1 MKKIITGIAI
11 FLLMALAFTA
21 CQKDNTGPEN
31 KISETQ
37 LTPQQVA
44 LKKGMQQAAIVI
56 AQISNNKAIQDEVQ
70 RLINKGIYDDDYIK
84 FKDLFHPQSNP
95 KLKSVS
101 TTLFAQAFKKVV
113 SSGNYKHLKSTNVSD
128 LEQFLIDNNL
138 VLYVPYPVTDYP
150 ENMRTPTVSWNPLTN
165 DSVGMGYVIS
175 NFKSTSS
182 VETVPKVNESY
193 SEDHP
198 VYIINPAMVDAGSG
212 TGTGDSDSG
221 LDNGNSGK
229 THYLIRLV
237 DMKIKEQLDAFYN
250 GASEIQFVFA
260 DGFIVDKDNRIVK
273 VDPHI
278 STVYKFKRRM
288 IRKKQ
293 WKHISITID
302 PDWNNEQTVNYF
314 GAVEID
320 VLGTVTLNAT
330 VGVKY
335 KIDSDNYATAS
346 ASAKYTFK
354 SQNDFIGEREFTR
367 DYFFASQSNPSLEGH
382 GTYNGNVIRPNG
394 GAMDFTTKIIE
405 Y

>member
-1 MKKIITGIAI
+1 
-11 FLLMALAFTA
+11 
-21 CQKDNTGPEN
+21 
-31 KISETQ
+31 
-37 LTPQQVA
+37 
-44 LKKGMQQAAIVI
+44 
-56 AQISNNKAIQDEVQ
+56 
-70 RLINKGIYDDDYIK
+70 
-84 FKDLFHPQSNP
+84 
-95 KLKSVS
+95 
-101 TTLFAQAFKKVV
+101 
-113 SSGNYKHLKSTNVSD
+113 
-128 LEQFLIDNNL
+128 